1 MSTSALPLRITPES
15 AFTDAATL
23 CNPEAHEAVG
33 ATSKLATYA
42 ATGGAAYGFTM
53 GLNHPGHP
61 WLQAV
66 TSAAKV
72 PILFL
77 LTLAICLPLLH
88 FLGLL
93 LGARFRVRHT
103 LRVLMVGMAITCTLL
118 AAFAPVSLFF
128 LISGSTYE
136 FLLLFHV
143 GVFAFCGAAGLTVM
157 HRGFM
162 ALPGRTTGEAPVRLF
177 LAWMALYMFV
187 GTQMAYNLSP
197 FVDKQPSFNLFRKDE
212 GNFYAKVFKVARN
225 LFTGDAPL
233 PRNSRGL

>member
-1 MSTSALPLRITPES
+1 MNSTLPFNVTVES
-15 AFTDAATL
+15 AFTDSATL
-23 CNPEAHEAVG
+23 CNPEAREAVG
-33 ATSKLATYA
+33 ATSKLAIYA
-42 ATGGAAYGFTM
+42 AMGSAAYGFTM

-61 WLQAV
+61 WLQAA

-93 LGARFRVRHT
+93 LGARFRLRHT
-103 LRVLMVGMAITCTLL
+103 VRVLMVGMAITCTLL

-128 LISGSTYE
+128 LVSGSTYE

-143 GVFAFCGAAGLTVM
+143 CVFAFCGGAGLTVM

-162 ALPGRTTGEAPVRLF
+162 ALPGRTAGEAPARLF
-177 LAWMALYMFV
+177 MTWMALYMFV
-187 GTQMAYNLSP
+187 GTQMAFNLSP
-197 FVDKQPSFNLFRKDE
+197 FVDKVQAFDLFRKQE
-212 GNFYAKVFKVARN
+212 GNFYTYVFKIARE
-225 LFTGDAPL
+225 LLTWEPAMKW
-233 PRNSRGL
+233 